1 MENKT
6 EDRAAVTYEDDNSST
21 TVDSNSTSVVNT
33 HLFPVYA
40 RVLLIVLYLVVVVIS
55 VGGNSLVIAVIV
67 TERRMRTVTNWFIL
81 NLACADTLMATV
93 CVPFTFVANVLLQH
107 WPFGGAL
114 CPLVGYAQAV
124 AVFLGA
130 FTLVGISIDRHRAIR
145 HPLRARLTR
154 RQLTG
159 AFVVI
164 WTAALTLPLPVA
176 ALSRVV
182 TLPTADGLGTLDYCK
197 EQWPSVRWRYWYTM
211 TIMVAQY
218 FLPLG
223 VMTATY
229 SSIAYVVW
237 LKRQVPGEAV
247 GPRDHRIANSK
258 KKVLI

>member
-1 MENKT
+1 MYGNN
-6 EDRAAVTYEDDNSST
+6 NSSST
-21 TVDSNSTSVVNT
+21 AADGNSTIFINA

-40 RVLLIVLYLVVVVIS
+40 RVLLITLYMAVVVIS
-55 VGGNSLVIAVIV
+55 VGGNSLVISVIV
-67 TERRMRTVTNWFIL
+67 VEKRMRTVTNWFIV
-81 NLACADTLMATV
+81 NLACADVLMATV
-93 CVPFTFVANVLLQH
+93 CVPFTFIANVLLHH

-114 CPLVGYAQAV
+114 CPLVGYSQAV

-130 FTLVGISIDRHRAIR
+130 FTLVVISLDRHRAIR

-154 RQLTG
+154 RQLIG
-159 AFVVI
+159 AVVVI
-164 WTAALTLPLPVA
+164 WTAALTLSLPVA

-182 TLPTADGLGTLDYCK
+182 TLETDDGAGTLDYCK
-197 EQWPSVRWRYWYTM
+197 EQWPSARWRYWYSM

-223 VMTATY
+223 VMSATY

-247 GPRDHRIANSK
+247 GPRDDKIAASK
-258 KKVLI
+258 KKV